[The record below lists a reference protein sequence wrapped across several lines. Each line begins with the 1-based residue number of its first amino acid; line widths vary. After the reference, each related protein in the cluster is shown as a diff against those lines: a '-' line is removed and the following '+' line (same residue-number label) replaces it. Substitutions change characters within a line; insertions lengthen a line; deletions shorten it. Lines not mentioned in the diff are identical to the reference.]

1 MQQPNFLFFITDQQ
15 RYDHV
20 GYAGNSIVQTPHIDG
35 LAQRGTWLSKFYVA
49 SPTCMSSRATL
60 MTGRMPS
67 LNGVKFNGIP
77 LDLDSVTFVDLL
89 RAEGYKTALIGK
101 SHIQGMLEAP
111 SMAPRKEGGD
121 FKAPPQAL
129 AEARRT
135 RYNKDDYSV
144 EMMEVWARDQ
154 DHGSN
159 IRLPYY
165 GFDHVEFCLGHGDS
179 VNGHY
184 GTWLTENN
192 LSPDGSGPKHAK
204 QTSDVSAPQVYQPAV
219 EEKGYPTHYV
229 QERTIEYLKSHAAN
243 HGNEPFFIQCSFP
256 DPHHPFCPPGKYYDM
271 YDGADVELPQSF
283 LSPNKDAIPPVRF
296 LWDEYES
303 GADHKRWTFP
313 FVTGEKE
320 TRDILAK
327 QYGQITMIDDAVG
340 EVLSVLDEL
349 GLKENTVICFLS
361 DHGDYLGDHGLML
374 KGPMHYQSVIRVPF
388 IWSDPVQ
395 RYQAGQVD
403 SLGSV
408 LDLAQTVLHRAGLE
422 PYNGIQG
429 DSMLPLFEGEHRER
443 QLLVETTT
451 QYPYLV
457 FDDIVSVTTMVDAN
471 WRLSVWQG
479 CDWGEL
485 YNLADDPWELVNLW
499 DDPDHASVRG
509 HLMYQLVKLIQ
520 DHQETSPYPLSVS

>member
-20 GYAGNSIVQTPHIDG
+20 GYAGNKIVRTPNIDG
-35 LAQRGTWLSKFYVA
+35 LAQRGAWLPKFYVA

-67 LNGVKFNGIP
+67 LNGVKYNGIP

-101 SHIQGMLEAP
+101 SHIQGMLEAK
-111 SMAPRKEGGD
+111 SMAPGRDFGD
-121 FKAPPQAL
+121 FKPPPAEL
-129 AEARRT
+129 AEAKRT
-135 RYNKDDYSV
+135 SYSKDDYAT
-144 EMMEVWARDQ
+144 EMMEVWARDAS
-154 DHGSN
+154 HAEK
-159 IRLPYY
+159 IKLPYY
-165 GFDHVEFCLGHGDS
+165 GFDHVEFCLGHGDT
-179 VNGHY
+179 VTGHY
-184 GTWLTENN
+184 GAWLAEHG
-192 LSPDGSGPKHAK
+192 LAPDGAGLNHARK
-204 QTSDVSAPQVYQPAV
+204 ISDVSAPQVYQPAV
-219 EEKGYPTHYV
+219 DEGGYPTHYV
-229 QERTIEYLKSHAAN
+229 KERTIEYLKRHAGTQGA
-243 HGNEPFFIQCSFP
+243 EPFFIQCSFP

-271 YDGADVELPQSF
+271 YDPADIDLPQSF
-283 LSPNKDAIPPVRF
+283 LQPNKDAIPPVKY

-303 GADHKRWTFP
+303 GAEHKRWTFP

-327 QYGQITMIDDAVG
+327 QYGQITMIDDAIG
-340 EVLSVLDEL
+340 DVLAALNEL
-349 GLKENTVICFLS
+349 GMAENTVICFLS

-388 IWSDPVQ
+388 IWCDPDQ
-395 RYQAGQVD
+395 QYQTGRVD

-408 LDLAQTVLHRAGLE
+408 LDVAQTVLHRAGLQ

-429 DSMLPLFEGEHRER
+429 NSMLSMFSGQVTDR
-443 QLLVETTT
+443 QVLVETTT

-457 FDDIVSVTTMVDAN
+457 FDDLVSVTTLVDSE
-471 WRLSVWQG
+471 WRLSIWQG

-485 YNLADDPWELVNLW
+485 YNLKDDPWELVNLW
-499 DDPDHASVRG
+499 DDESHSRVRG
-509 HLMYQLVKLIQ
+509 RLMHDLIKLMQ